1 MKLGHLSAKDLDGL
15 FLISLLIANCLSRA
29 IGGVYQVSII
39 RFVSVKVLV
48 DAVNKASSPN
58 FEFRVFSLPPLL
70 SGLHLGPP
78 VPLRVGAAGHHARAP
93 QRVLPHQLGLRGQR
107 PLTQTRLVS
116 HRQRRHRGS
125 GGRISWKHRLP
136 HWCLSQDASENES
149 QEEGPHSHRPTAGL
163 VPRQVPIR
171 GRASRGQVR

>member
-29 IGGVYQVSII
+29 IIGEVHQVSII

-58 FEFRVFSLPPLL
+58 IKFRVISLTPLL

-78 VPLRVGAAGHHARAP
+78 VPLRVGAAGHHAADRYRDCTP
-93 QRVLPHQLGLRGQR
+93 R
-107 PLTQTRLVS
+107 
-116 HRQRRHRGS
+116 
-125 GGRISWKHRLP
+125 RLP
-136 HWCLSQDASENES
+136 GH
-149 QEEGPHSHRPTAGL
+149 EGYFS
-163 VPRQVPIR
+163 V
-171 GRASRGQVR
+171 RASLCNADSLPYGLGW

>member
-29 IGGVYQVSII
+29 IIGGVHQVSII

-58 FEFRVFSLPPLL
+58 FEFRVFSLTPLL

-136 HWCLSQDASENES
+136 H
-149 QEEGPHSHRPTAGL
+149 
-163 VPRQVPIR
+163 
-171 GRASRGQVR
+171 